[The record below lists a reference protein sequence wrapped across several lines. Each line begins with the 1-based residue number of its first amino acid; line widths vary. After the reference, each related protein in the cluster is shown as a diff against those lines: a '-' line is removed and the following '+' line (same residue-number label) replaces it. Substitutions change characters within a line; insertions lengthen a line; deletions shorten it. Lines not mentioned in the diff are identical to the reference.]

1 MTTEFT
7 RLAAYGVCTRD
18 DRILLAR
25 YVSPDGSQRHW
36 TLPGGR
42 VEHAEDP
49 YDAVVR
55 EIDEETGYRIRVDRL
70 LGIDSR
76 RQFVDWAG
84 PDGGS
89 MHRVAIFYAVRI
101 VGGDLRHEV
110 DGSTDLAAWVPM
122 SEVAD
127 AARSTSVDVGLKL
140 AAATPADGRA
150 ERVEVGGLVRY

>member
-1 MTTEFT
+1 M

-18 DRILLAR
+18 DQILLAH
-25 YVSPDGSQRHW
+25 YVSQDGDRRHW

-49 YDAVVR
+49 YDAVGR
-55 EIDEETGYRIRVDRL
+55 EFDEETGYRIRVDRL

-76 RQFVDWAG
+76 RELVDWAG

-101 VGGDLRHEV
+101 VGGELRYEV
-110 DGSTDLAAWVPM
+110 DGSTDLAAWVPT
-122 SEVAD
+122 SEVAA
-127 AARSTSVDVGLKL
+127 AARSTSVDVGLRL
-140 AAATPADGRA
+140 AAAKPADGRA
-150 ERVEVGGLVRY
+150 EPVTVGGLVRY